1 MYIPLGISI
10 ALYLFLVLSDVVI
23 AQKDSKWAWSSKK
36 RNDID
41 ESQNRQSDRRKFES
55 VEDFR

>member
-1 MYIPLGISI
+1 M
-10 ALYLFLVLSDVVI
+10 VLSDVVN
-23 AQKDSKWAWSSKK
+23 AQRDSKWAWSSKK

-41 ESQNRQSDRRKFES
+41 EPHNRQSDRRKFES